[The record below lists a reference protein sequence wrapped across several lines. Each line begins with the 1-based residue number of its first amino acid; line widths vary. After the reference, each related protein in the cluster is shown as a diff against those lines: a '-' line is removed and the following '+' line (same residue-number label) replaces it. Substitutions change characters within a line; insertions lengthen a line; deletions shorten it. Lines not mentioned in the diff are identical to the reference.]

1 MISRAMNFDAIS
13 FFIENPVLLFSVLK
27 KCPTL
32 ISALNANPRTQKLIP
47 LFVVSNIKVEFVE
60 KLLHSCCTGLRNY
73 NNHHYH
79 YNRRHICHRE
89 DHYRHNPNAKIQQGE
104 PERISLCILLLFSC
118 VKKSISTGDKDLQ
131 QEW

>member
-1 MISRAMNFDAIS
+1 MISHAMNFDAIS

-32 ISALNANPRTQKLIP
+32 ISALNANPRRQKLIP
-47 LFVVSNIKVEFVE
+47 LFVVSKIKVEFVE
-60 KLLHSCCTGLRNY
+60 KLLHSCCTGLRND
-73 NNHHYH
+73 H
-79 YNRRHICHRE
+79 YNRRHICHCE
-89 DHYRHNPNAKIQQGE
+89 DRYRHNPNAKIQQGE